1 MWTTTEMISDQPSLS
16 CLYSRKWFTSWS
28 STHWAWLQTIR
39 NCSSRRTIF
48 SIVLLSRTSK
58 FRFGVLRNSRFVI
71 ARKWITSDSNG
82 YKRGENVLAGKRSL
96 KTTHYRMARTRD
108 FTDTYQ
114 MYIHR
119 WRFEYRKG
127 KCFRDSLI
135 HTVLFQFLLLE
146 YNAVQSMTRITFELC
161 NQFNCETL
169 LSFDLQFNIHTI
181 FNQRKLFS
189 RKTILSVPGHFQED
203 YGHQRGHQE
212 VAQRLKDPNKRR
224 QT

>member
-16 CLYSRKWFTSWS
+16 CLYSGKWFTSWS

-82 YKRGENVLAGKRSL
+82 YKWGENVLAGKRSL

-119 WRFEYRKG
+119 WRFEYRKR

-161 NQFNCETL
+161 NQFNPIAKHCYRL
-169 LSFDLQFNIHTI
+169 I
-181 FNQRKLFS
+181 FSSIFTRYSTRGNFF
-189 RKTILSVPGHFQED
+189 PGHFQEY